1 MTHPRILIVDDQRDI
16 VRLIHSTLDTL
27 GHKLEIVESPSGEEA
42 LLEASRKKVDLLVS
56 DYRLPGMTGV
66 ELMEKIRL
74 RHTEAKAILITGMT
88 DKKSRDE
95 MLNAGA
101 FALFDKPI
109 PLADFLDAV
118 ERRLSLERTILPTEA
133 DDESPHQTT
142 LSDLLANFRQRAE
155 AAAIFLLSDRGRVL
169 ARAGELHDSS
179 MEVSLI
185 SALMAIYNAGLK
197 VSHFNHEDHPN
208 STHVFHGGDQDMILV
223 PVNTANALLVSG
235 DKVSDPKHLPV
246 LLNEL
251 SELQSEVEKVLRSIG
266 VAPQLE
272 GVASASTA
280 EQPVEDEIPSGELE
294 NLLAQSEKKKLK
306 PDDVETYWKDA
317 LGKQGVLQLD
327 PDKLTYEQARQLGL
341 TPQDDKK

>member
-74 RHTEAKAILITGMT
+74 RHPEAKAILITGMT

-118 ERRLSLERTILPTEA
+118 ERSLSLERTILPPEA
-133 DDESPHQTT
+133 DDESPFLFGQVTVI
-142 LSDLLANFRQRAE
+142 
-155 AAAIFLLSDRGRVL
+155 AI
-169 ARAGELHDSS
+169 
-179 MEVSLI
+179 SL
-185 SALMAIYNAGLK
+185 
-197 VSHFNHEDHPN
+197 
-208 STHVFHGGDQDMILV
+208 
-223 PVNTANALLVSG
+223 
-235 DKVSDPKHLPV
+235 
-246 LLNEL
+246 
-251 SELQSEVEKVLRSIG
+251 
-266 VAPQLE
+266 
-272 GVASASTA
+272 
-280 EQPVEDEIPSGELE
+280 
-294 NLLAQSEKKKLK
+294 
-306 PDDVETYWKDA
+306 
-317 LGKQGVLQLD
+317 
-327 PDKLTYEQARQLGL
+327 
-341 TPQDDKK
+341 